1 MNQQIQ
7 FVRENI
13 NRLTTLI
20 QAAMKDEIY
29 NKQKLV
35 EMQKQKN
42 EYSLELSRL
51 IKEEWEATHERLD
64 YAEDRRLNKE
74 KCLYRSNVTRLKR
87 MLLV

>member
-1 MNQQIQ
+1 MNKSRIQ

-20 QAAMKDEIY
+20 QAAMKDENY

-51 IKEEWEATHERLD
+51 IKEEWEEKRLD
-64 YAEDRRLNKE
+64 YGDDR
-74 KCLYRSNVTRLKR
+74 
-87 MLLV
+87 